1 MAEMMTGQ
9 TIGKVHLGKL
19 LGEGAAGVVYHGYHT
34 TLGIEVAV
42 KILKINRADREDHVY
57 QERFRRE
64 AQLAARLEHPGLVRV
79 LDFGD
84 HNGQP
89 YLVMNYV
96 DGYSLAH
103 YLKLRKTAI
112 DERTVVKVLYAAA
125 SALAVAHDAGIVHR
139 DLKPANL
146 LISKKGQLKITDLG
160 LAREDGMA
168 NLTMDQVTVG
178 TPAYISPEC
187 LMPGGRADQRSDIYS
202 LGVVAYRM
210 AFGKKPYSGSLQQMI
225 HGHLGGRARFDEAS
239 ECSPETVAMIK
250 KMMAAEPQN
259 RFQSCNEL
267 VEHIRNVVNPR
278 IIDVKPKTRNGT
290 DGSSNS
296 MSRPSDFRGIVGFLD
311 GRLGESSSMREG
323 GKVMHTT
330 RNERQMVWA
339 LLAGVVLVAGTGYL
353 FFN

>member
-1 MAEMMTGQ
+1 MSEMMTGQ

-42 KILKINRADREDHVY
+42 KILKVGRADREDQIYH
-57 QERFRRE
+57 ERFRRE
-64 AQLAARLEHPGLVRV
+64 AQLAARLEHAGLVRV
-79 LDFGD
+79 LDFGE
-84 HNGQP
+84 HAGQP

-103 YLKLRKTAI
+103 YLKLRKSAI
-112 DERTVVKVLYAAA
+112 DERTVVKVIYAAA

-160 LAREDGMA
+160 LARQEGMA
-168 NLTMDQVTVG
+168 NLTMDQMTVG

-225 HGHLGGRARFDEAS
+225 HGHLGGRARFDES
-239 ECSPETVAMIK
+239 TECNPETVAMIK
-250 KMMAAEPQN
+250 RMMHFEPAA
-259 RFQSCNEL
+259 RFQSCHEL
-267 VEHIRNVVNPR
+267 VEHIKSVVNPK
-278 IIDVKPKTRNGT
+278 IVDAKPHGKPKE
-290 DGSSNS
+290 GSSNS
-296 MSRPSDFRGIVGFLD
+296 VSRPSDFTGIVGFLES
-311 GRLGESSSMREG
+311 RLGEASSMREG

-330 RNERQMVWA
+330 RNERHVVWA
-339 LLAGVVLVAGTGYL
+339 LLAGVLLVACTGYF